1 MEDFHMWATF
11 VVIAAAVVAY
21 VTEKVPLELTAVGVL
36 VAFLLLFQLFP
47 FVGPDGTEPVTAE
60 RLLAGFANPALFTVL
75 ALLVIG
81 RGLFQTGA
89 LDGFAQRVG
98 HWGGSRIG
106 MAAPIVLIAT
116 CMLSAFLNNTPV
128 VVLMLPVLG
137 AVALRAKLSPSK
149 VMMPLSFVSIL
160 GGMTTLIGSST
171 NLLVAGMAADLGQ
184 PYPGFFDFTGI
195 AVILAGIG
203 ALYAIFVAPRL
214 LTARA
219 TMLQE
224 VGGGQGKQFIA
235 QIPVGYGHPLVGTS
249 AVAGMFQA
257 LKDMTVVMVQRGEHP
272 FHPPFED
279 VTIQAGDVVV
289 VAATRTVLTDAL
301 KGTRALISAE
311 AVGALDGEGEGETP
325 PPADG
330 PITLAEAVVAPG
342 SRLIGRTIEQS
353 ALRATTGC
361 IVLGIQRHSRM
372 IRMRMSDIRLEAGDV
387 LLVSGSRSQ
396 VEGLRL
402 SRDVILL
409 EWSASEVPMTER
421 AGRALAIF
429 LAVVAI
435 SASGTLPITIVAI
448 TGALAMVPAGCLNI
462 RQAAR
467 AFDRKIY
474 LLIGSSLAM
483 AIPLEATGGAR
494 YVAEGVVSLLEGQS
508 PAVILSALFL
518 LIAIMTNFLS
528 NNATAVLFTP
538 IAVSTAQQIG
548 TDPFPFVVMVI
559 MAANCSFA
567 TPIGYQTNLLVMTP
581 GHYRFADFVKVGT
594 PLVLLIWLVHTI
606 VAPWYY
612 NF

>member
-11 VVIAAAVVAY
+11 AVIAAAVVAY
-21 VTEKVPLELTAVGVL
+21 VTEKVPLELTAVSVL
-36 VAFLLLFQLFP
+36 VAFLLLFEVFP
-47 FVGPDGTEPVTAE
+47 YVGPDGTRIVTSDQ
-60 RLLAGFANPALFTVL
+60 LLAGFANSALFTVL

-81 RGLFQTGA
+81 QGLFQTGA

-98 HWGGSRIG
+98 QWGGGRTTLTT
-106 MAAPIVLIAT
+106 AVVLIAT
-116 CMLSAFLNNTPV
+116 GVLSAFMNNTPV

-137 AVALRAKLSPSK
+137 AVALRARMSPSK
-149 VMMPLSFVSIL
+149 VMIPLSFVSIL

-171 NLLVAGMAADLGQ
+171 NLLVAGVARDLGA
-184 PYPGFFDFTGI
+184 PSLGFFDFSGI
-195 AVILAGIG
+195 AVILAAVGG
-203 ALYAIFVAPRL
+203 LYVLFVAPRIL
-214 LTARA
+214 PARA

-235 QIPVGYGHPLVGTS
+235 QIPITYGHPLVGAR
-249 AVAGMFQA
+249 AVAGMFAA
-257 LKDMTVVMVQRGEHP
+257 LKGMTVVMVQRGEHP
-272 FHPPFED
+272 IHAPFED
-279 VTIQAGDVVV
+279 AALQAGDVVV

-311 AVGALDGEGEGETP
+311 AIGALDGNGEDENTP
-325 PPADG
+325 PPDG

-353 ALRATTGC
+353 ALRAMTGC

-409 EWSASEVPMTER
+409 EWSAAEVPLTER

-429 LAVVAI
+429 LSVVAL
-435 SASGTLPITIVAI
+435 SASGTLPITIAAI
-448 TGALAMVPAGCLNI
+448 AGALAMVPAGCLNI

-467 AFDRKIY
+467 AFDRRIY

-494 YVAEGVVSLLEGQS
+494 YIAEGVVDLLEGQ
-508 PAVILSALFL
+508 PPTVVMSALFL
-518 LIAIMTNFLS
+518 LIAVMTNFLS

-538 IAVSTAQQIG
+538 IAMSTAHQLG
-548 TDPFPFVVMVI
+548 VNPFPFVIMVI

-581 GHYRFADFVKVGT
+581 GHYRFVDFAKVGA
-594 PLVLLIWLVHTI
+594 PLALLIWLTHTI